1 MDLNQNNY
9 QQNNQTNIPPS
20 PPSPEEQVGVRT
32 MASDVQ
38 SVQQS
43 GGEMPQSQVI
53 NAPELSTTDQATNIY
68 QQPQQSTSPQE
79 STPAPQVVQEEATSS
94 SGIAKKIGWTIGIV
108 ILLGALGFGA
118 YYLVTTL
125 NQPVPVVTPEGEL
138 PLATI
143 QQTPEITQAPEP
155 TPEQVIHN
163 SVISNP
169 TKTEPL
175 ILSDISLVGIKSALA
190 VAAQDKM
197 VVGSVKE
204 MPVVDAAQKP
214 IEAAVIAQML
224 LPTFAQNAPQY
235 IQKDATMWLYADK
248 VGGNKVGVVFKLQPA
263 VVISQVTSTIGM
275 LIESGQESKNLFLS
289 DVKLPTGAAF
299 KDGLIEG
306 FPVRYIAYNTKLG
319 QVFEYGFVETTTGK
333 YIVLATSY
341 NQMVDVIRRLK
352 TSIGQT
358 TPTPP
363 ATSTPQATNVPQGTP
378 ATPTNP

>member
-1 MDLNQNNY
+1 MDQNQNNY

-53 NAPELSTTDQATNIY
+53 NAPELSTTNQATNIY
-68 QQPQQSTSPQE
+68 QQPQQSTPPQE
-79 STPAPQVVQEEATSS
+79 STPAPQVVQEETTPS

-118 YYLVTTL
+118 YYLVTAL

-143 QQTPEITQAPEP
+143 QPTPEITQTPEP

-224 LPTFAQNAPQY
+224 LPTFAQNASQY

-352 TSIGQT
+352 TSMGQT